1 MERIKFIN
9 SKNQIFTASYD
20 ENARF
25 IINSLGGLRAADI
38 QIVQSSGYL
47 QHGATY
53 GRSLYG
59 VRPIPIQFYYS
70 YFSTAE
76 FYKTMDGLQRVF
88 NPMLGEGVLI
98 YENDHHSRMIRAT
111 VTEQPDIASNT
122 GLGLRVIGLEL
133 TAHDPFFEDLIET
146 RVRMADFVGGLK
158 FPHRMPMRFG
168 KRGDSVTI
176 NNSGDAPAPIRC
188 EFRGAATNPALK
200 NDTTGEALKVVAT
213 IAAGDTLVI
222 DTAYGKKT
230 VTIERGDG
238 TIEDATNSVD
248 DEQSSF
254 FSLAL
259 GSNRLS
265 FSADTGAPVVYVNYK
280 RLYGNG

>member
-38 QIVQSSGYL
+38 QIVQTSGYL

-53 GRSLYG
+53 SRSLYG

-70 YFSTAE
+70 YANMAA
-76 FYKTMDGLQRVF
+76 FYGTMDEIQRVF
-88 NPMLGEGVLI
+88 NPMLGEGILI

-111 VTEQPDIASNT
+111 VTEQPDIASKT

-133 TAHDPFFEDLIET
+133 TAHNPFFEDLIET

-168 KRGDSVTI
+168 KRSDSVTI

-188 EFRGAATNPALK
+188 EFRGTATNPALK